1 MLDFVNANFLTQLI
15 NTPTRNDNILD
26 LVLSTN
32 PDIIYDL
39 EIHPGMSDHNAIT
52 YQVNLSV
59 KRQKKPDRYVYQ
71 YKKGNI
77 ENVKRDMEDLCTIF
91 KSENRCEKSI
101 DENWTLF
108 KKTLLKSMEKNI
120 PTKKITSRWNLSWI
134 TPDIRRLCQQKKRA
148 WDSGKHNRN
157 SHAWKRYLALS

>member
-1 MLDFVNANFLTQLI
+1 MLDLVSTNFLTQLI

-39 EIHPGMSDHNAIT
+39 EIYPGMNDHNAIT

-59 KRQKKPDRYVYQ
+59 KHQKKPDRYVYQ

-77 ENVKRDMEDLCTIF
+77 KNIKRDMEDLCTIF
-91 KSENRCEKSI
+91 ESENRREKSI

-120 PTKKITSRWNLSWI
+120 PTKKITSRWNFPWI

-148 WDSGKHNRN
+148 WDSGK
-157 SHAWKRYLALS
+157 

>member
-1 MLDFVNANFLTQLI
+1 MQLNNTMLDFANANFLTQLI
-15 NTPTRNDNILD
+15 ITPTRNDNILD

-77 ENVKRDMEDLCTIF
+77 ENVKKGHGRSLH
-91 KSENRCEKSI
+91 
-101 DENWTLF
+101 
-108 KKTLLKSMEKNI
+108 NI
-120 PTKKITSRWNLSWI
+120 
-134 TPDIRRLCQQKKRA
+134 
-148 WDSGKHNRN
+148 
-157 SHAWKRYLALS
+157 

>member
-1 MLDFVNANFLTQLI
+1 MIILSNTTIHIESEEAMQFENYPYNI
-15 NTPTRNDNILD
+15 NRKFG
-26 LVLSTN
+26 
-32 PDIIYDL
+32 
-39 EIHPGMSDHNAIT
+39 EIT

-77 ENVKRDMEDLCTIF
+77 ENVKKDMEDLCTIF
-91 KSENRCEKSI
+91 ESENRREKSI

-120 PTKKITSRWNLSWI
+120 PTKKITSRWNLPWI
-134 TPDIRRLCQQKKRA
+134 TPDTRRLCQQKKRA

-157 SHAWKRYLALS
+157 SLL

>member
-1 MLDFVNANFLTQLI
+1 LCINQLHESVSKLTCKKDDVLPNIIINGDFNTPDIIWEDLTVNNNPNYSMLLNNTMLDFVNANFLTQLI

-39 EIHPGMSDHNAIT
+39 ETHPGMSDHNAIT

-77 ENVKRDMEDLCTIF
+77 ENVKKDMEDLCTIF
-91 KSENRCEKSI
+91 ESENRCGKS
-101 DENWTLF
+101 
-108 KKTLLKSMEKNI
+108 KYS
-120 PTKKITSRWNLSWI
+120 
-134 TPDIRRLCQQKKRA
+134 
-148 WDSGKHNRN
+148 
-157 SHAWKRYLALS
+157 

>member
-1 MLDFVNANFLTQLI
+1 MLDFVSASFLTQLI

-77 ENVKRDMEDLCTIF
+77 ENV
-91 KSENRCEKSI
+91 EKGHGRS
-101 DENWTLF
+101 LH
-108 KKTLLKSMEKNI
+108 NI
-120 PTKKITSRWNLSWI
+120 
-134 TPDIRRLCQQKKRA
+134 
-148 WDSGKHNRN
+148 
-157 SHAWKRYLALS
+157 

>member
-1 MLDFVNANFLTQLI
+1 MHGYFDCVY
-15 NTPTRNDNILD
+15 DNILD

-71 YKKGNI
+71 YKKENI
-77 ENVKRDMEDLCTIF
+77 ENIKKDMEDLSILSFLVGVLIKCVRKFALT
-91 KSENRCEKSI
+91 KSSMV
-101 DENWTLF
+101 LF
-108 KKTLLKSMEKNI
+108 SCIE
-120 PTKKITSRWNLSWI
+120 
-134 TPDIRRLCQQKKRA
+134 
-148 WDSGKHNRN
+148 
-157 SHAWKRYLALS
+157 

>member
-1 MLDFVNANFLTQLI
+1 MTCKKDDVLPNFIINGNFNTPDIIWEDLTVNNNPNYSMQLNNTMLYFVHANFLTQLI
-15 NTPTRNDNILD
+15 NTPTRNDSILD

-39 EIHPGMSDHNAIT
+39 EIHPGMNDHNAIT

-77 ENVKRDMEDLCTIF
+77 ENIKMDMEDLCTIF
-91 KSENRCEKSI
+91 ESENRREKS
-101 DENWTLF
+101 
-108 KKTLLKSMEKNI
+108 
-120 PTKKITSRWNLSWI
+120 
-134 TPDIRRLCQQKKRA
+134 
-148 WDSGKHNRN
+148 G
-157 SHAWKRYLALS
+157 